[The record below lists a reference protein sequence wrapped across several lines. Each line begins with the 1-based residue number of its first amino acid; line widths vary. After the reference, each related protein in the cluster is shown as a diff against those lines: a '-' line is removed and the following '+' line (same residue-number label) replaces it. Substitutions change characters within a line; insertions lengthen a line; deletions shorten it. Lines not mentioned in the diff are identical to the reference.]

1 MAHIYN
7 GTLLNQKKNDI
18 GLFEETWVDLES
30 VIESKVNQK
39 EKNNPFQLQKFKRRA
54 LAQPG
59 CLPPTTEL
67 RQPAQWGHVRTR

>member
-1 MAHIYN
+1 MDKEDVAHIYN

-39 EKNNPFQLQKFKRRA
+39 EKNKYIILKYSTYFNIY
-54 LAQPG
+54 G
-59 CLPPTTEL
+59 I
-67 RQPAQWGHVRTR
+67 

>member
-1 MAHIYN
+1 MDKEDVAHIYN

-39 EKNNPFQLQKFKRRA
+39 EKNTLYQYIYMESRKWHRWAYFVVVQ
-54 LAQPG
+54 
-59 CLPPTTEL
+59 
-67 RQPAQWGHVRTR
+67 